1 MTLSRSKRGGIRHE
15 ISTFILWFLIAAVA
29 ALAIFLPAP
38 GQARETTGFGDTLI
52 TEVDGLP
59 ATFGA
64 LPPPGLDPGK
74 NIFGMFSLLT
84 PVKQTPTLPVAET
97 ASAAD
102 GESFLSLS
110 DEEHAKLREFLGNPG
125 KTLTDEEYG
134 QLKRMLSNSAAAP
147 LQVALTNIAVRMT
160 NVLIVG
166 LAWLAFLWI
175 LRRSWNFWFDED
187 VYKKTWPSVTVVC
200 TLLLCTVYLLGA
212 Q

>member
-1 MTLSRSKRGGIRHE
+1 MTLSRSKRGGIHHE
-15 ISTFILWFLIAAVA
+15 LNTFILRFLIAAVA
-29 ALAIFLPAP
+29 ALVIFLPAP
-38 GQARETTGFGDTLI
+38 GQAREITGFGDTLI

-59 ATFGA
+59 AFGA
-64 LPPPGLDPGK
+64 LPPPGFDQAR

-84 PVKQTPTLPVAET
+84 PVNETPASTVAET

-110 DEEHAKLREFLGNPG
+110 DEEHGKLREFLGNPG
-125 KTLTDEEYG
+125 KTLTEDEYG
-134 QLKRMLSNSAAAP
+134 QLKRLLSNSAAAP

-200 TLLLCTVYLLGA
+200 TLLVCTVYLLGA